1 MVELPS
7 AVLKTRSLLALR
19 GFEAEELYEYESRY
33 SMYPVKKRETG
44 NIKSVVWVFKEPRVI
59 GVAFVKDIVKEMEE
73 KDAKEGMLVGG
84 SRFTPAAKKHARMT
98 RVELVEGN
106 YSSFDLFK
114 HESVPT
120 HTIAKKEEINLVLEH
135 YGISKPQLPRILRE
149 DPAVK
154 VLGAKA
160 GQVIRIV
167 RESPTAGTTYYYRL
181 VVDPGQDI

>member
-1 MVELPS
+1 MVEIPS
-7 AVLKTRSLLALR
+7 AVMKTRSLLTLR
-19 GFEAEELYEYESRY
+19 GYEVEELYEYEARFAL
-33 SMYPVKKRETG
+33 YPVKKGVDGE
-44 NIKSVVWVFKEPRVI
+44 IHSVVWIFKDPRVI

-73 KDAKEGMLVGG
+73 KDAQEGMLVGG

-114 HESVPT
+114 HETVPM
-120 HTIAKKEEINLVLEH
+120 HTIAKEEEIELVLDH
-135 YGISKPQLPRILRE
+135 YGILKPQLPRILRE

-160 GQVIRIV
+160 GQVIRIE
-167 RESPTAGTTYYYRL
+167 RESPTAGFTYYYRL
-181 VVDPGQDI
+181 VVDPGQDV

>member
-1 MVELPS
+1 MVEILS
-7 AVLKTRSLLALR
+7 AVLKTRDLLFLR
-19 GFEAEELYEYESRY
+19 GYQVEELFEYETRFAL
-33 SMYPVKKRETG
+33 YPMKKGDDVDVT
-44 NIKSVVWVFKEPRVI
+44 SVVWVFKEPRVI

-73 KDAKEGMLVGG
+73 KEAQEGMLVGG

-106 YSSFDLFK
+106 YASFDLFK
-114 HESVPT
+114 HESVPN
-120 HTIAKKEEINLVLEH
+120 HIIASQDEVELVLEH
-135 YGISKPQLPRILRE
+135 YGILKPQLPRILRE

-160 GQVIRIV
+160 GQVIRIE

-181 VVDPGQDI
+181 VVDPGQDV